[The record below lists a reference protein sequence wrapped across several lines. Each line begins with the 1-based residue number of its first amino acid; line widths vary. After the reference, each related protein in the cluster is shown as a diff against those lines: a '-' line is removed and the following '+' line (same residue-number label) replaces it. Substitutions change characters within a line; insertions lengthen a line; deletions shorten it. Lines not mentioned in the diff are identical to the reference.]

1 MDAVAAQLAILS
13 GPDAGKRFGLT
24 EELVH
29 IGRAEDNQIVL
40 SDPELAEHQASLAS
54 RNGRYA
60 LYVPPGQRVEVEGTP
75 VPPEK
80 WVWLPETANLRFGTS
95 TVCRFET
102 AAYAGQNGSGRAGL
116 GTTVTVP
123 SVAPAAAPPPLPT
136 ASGTP
141 PEEATPA
148 RGEGGKPPTA
158 AGKRRKTPA
167 RKPAVAKF
175 ITDQPGE
182 PLVRLGEDGQ
192 LPVLAL
198 ADAADKPPSE
208 RPSEKNPL
216 LLYAV
221 LACSF
226 VLSLG
231 MLLLEPETST
241 VSSSARSEAREKLKE
256 FYGRDGSKLEP
267 YQIALR
273 RGLLEYS
280 RGNLAGERQEYRR
293 VLLMLHAADIAD
305 PANLNGL
312 TGRHT
317 GRGRASD
324 EELRQLLETLLAR

>member
-1 MDAVAAQLAILS
+1 MDAVAAHLAILS

-24 EELVH
+24 EELIH
-29 IGRAEDNQIVL
+29 IGRADDNQIVL

-60 LYVPPGQRVEVEGTP
+60 IYVPSGLRVELEGNP

-80 WVWLPETANLRFGTS
+80 WVWLPATANLRFGSS
-95 TVCRFET
+95 TLCRLEMST
-102 AAYAGQNGSGRAGL
+102 QAGQNGGGRGGP

-123 SVAPAAAPPPLPT
+123 GVPAAAPPPPA

-141 PEEATPA
+141 PEEATPS
-148 RGEGGKPPTA
+148 RGDGTRSSA
-158 AGKRRKTPA
+158 AVGKRRKSPP
-167 RKPAVAKF
+167 RKPPVAKF

-198 ADAADKPPSE
+198 ADAADKPKSE
-208 RPSEKNPL
+208 RPAEKNPL

-231 MLLLEPETST
+231 MLLLEPESST
-241 VSSSARSEAREKLKE
+241 VSSSARSEAREKLKA
-256 FYGRDGSKLEP
+256 FYGRDGAKLEP

-293 VLLMLHAADIAD
+293 VLQMLNAADIAD

-324 EELRQLLETLLAR
+324 EELRELLETLLAR